1 MIFCVSITNLKGA
14 FTKIF
19 RKYAL
24 ITLICGLFFNGQNIK
39 NFIKH
44 PIIIEMISF
53 FVAFLR
59 KKTIILKEISNFVG
73 KLINNGNNKERRPFI
88 WKNR

>member
-1 MIFCVSITNLKGA
+1 MH
-14 FTKIF
+14 
-19 RKYAL
+19 L
-24 ITLICGLFFNGQNIK
+24 IVEFASNYFNGQNVK
-39 NFIKH
+39 NLIKH
-44 PIIIEMISF
+44 QIIIEMLSF

>member
-1 MIFCVSITNLKGA
+1 MIF
-14 FTKIF
+14 
-19 RKYAL
+19 
-24 ITLICGLFFNGQNIK
+24 FFI
-39 NFIKH
+39 
-44 PIIIEMISF
+44 
-53 FVAFLR
+53 AFLR

>member
-1 MIFCVSITNLKGA
+1 MFCVSIANLKGA

-24 ITLICGLFFNGQNIK
+24 ITLICGLFFNGQNVK

-44 PIIIEMISF
+44 PIIVEMISF

-59 KKTIILKEISNFVG
+59 KKNYYI
-73 KLINNGNNKERRPFI
+73 ER
-88 WKNR
+88 N